1 MQMSK
6 KATALKYSKEM
17 SAPLVLLNGR
27 ANIAEAMLN
36 IAEQKNIPV
45 VYEPET
51 QEILSLCKEGQYVP
65 EETWAVLAKVFAFI
79 RGQLETVSKD

>member
-1 MQMSK
+1 
-6 KATALKYSKEM
+6 
-17 SAPLVLLNGR
+17 
-27 ANIAEAMLN
+27 MLN
-36 IAEQKNIPV
+36 IAEKKNIPV

-79 RGQLETVSKD
+79 RGQLETVSKN